1 VKDGEQKLGTL
12 TREVGCKH
20 EERSNA
26 NLLKTLLV
34 SSHGSNQD
42 HWCEIF
48 GQLPAVKYG
57 GIPEFL
63 GRLKARGHALM
74 AKWGQDILLE
84 KNGKQKDLSAL
95 SSLMQWQWQR
105 LLELCQRWQP
115 QTSATGNVISW
126 NLGPLDIHAAQPYI
140 AQTMRKKVAIVMLQE
155 IRIH

>member
-26 NLLKTLLV
+26 NLLKTLLG

-74 AKWGQDILLE
+74 AKWGQEILLE
-84 KNGKQKDLSAL
+84 KNGKQKDLSGKQKDL
-95 SSLMQWQWQR
+95 
-105 LLELCQRWQP
+105 
-115 QTSATGNVISW
+115 
-126 NLGPLDIHAAQPYI
+126 
-140 AQTMRKKVAIVMLQE
+140 RKTERSQ
-155 IRIH
+155 

>member
-1 VKDGEQKLGTL
+1 
-12 TREVGCKH
+12 
-20 EERSNA
+20 
-26 NLLKTLLV
+26 
-34 SSHGSNQD
+34 
-42 HWCEIF
+42 
-48 GQLPAVKYG
+48 
-57 GIPEFL
+57 
-63 GRLKARGHALM
+63 M